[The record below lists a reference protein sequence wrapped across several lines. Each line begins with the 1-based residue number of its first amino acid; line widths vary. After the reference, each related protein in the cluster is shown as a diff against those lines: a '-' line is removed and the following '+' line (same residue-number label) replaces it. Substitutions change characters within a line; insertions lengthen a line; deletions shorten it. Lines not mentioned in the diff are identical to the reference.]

1 MRIGINTRNLIPNK
15 MEGFGHYTFEIVSR
29 LISAHPEHEFIL
41 FYDRQI
47 DPPFNFGTNAYE
59 VVVSPPTRHPILHL
73 IWFEIKLPRALK
85 KHKIDLFFSP
95 DGYCSLRS
103 KVPQVAVI
111 HDINF
116 EHNPKDLP
124 KLVSIYLR
132 YCFPKFAK
140 KVKHIITVS
149 SYSKADIVRTYA
161 IEPDGITVIPNSSNE
176 VFVPISLPE
185 RSKVKAQWTR
195 GKDFFLFV
203 GSLHPRKNVQ
213 RLLDAFSIIA
223 SEDKDIKLVIVGT
236 KMWRSTYLKIPLSVQ
251 EQVVFTGHVP
261 LDELAGITAS
271 AMALV
276 YVPYFEGF
284 GIPLVE
290 SMQCGIPILA
300 ANTTSLPEV
309 AGNAA
314 IYCDPFDTNQI
325 AEGMRKLQKDD
336 ALRHELS
343 LNGLKRSKLF
353 SWETSAQAVWEIIEA
368 TAKSK
373 VS

>member
-47 DPPFNFGTNAYE
+47 DPPFNFGSNAYE

-124 KLVSIYLR
+124 KLVSFYLR

-140 KVKHIITVS
+140 KAKHIITVS
-149 SYSKADIVRTYA
+149 EYSKSDIHQHYKIKPEV
-161 IEPDGITVIPNSSNE
+161 ITVIPNSSNKA
-176 VFVPISLPE
+176 FKQISLPE
-185 RSKVKAQWTR
+185 QAIVKAKLTQ
-195 GKDFFLFV
+195 GLDYFLFV
-203 GSLHPRKNVQ
+203 GSLHPRKNIQ
-213 RLLDAFSIIA
+213 RLIQAFEIVA
-223 SEDKDIKLVIVGT
+223 AENKDILLVIVGS
-236 KMWRSTYLKIPLSVQ
+236 KMWRTSKLIIPSSLDKRVI
-251 EQVVFTGHVP
+251 FTGHLP
-261 LDELAGITAS
+261 LEELTAITGS
-271 AMALV
+271 ALALA

-290 SMQCGIPILA
+290 AMKCGLPILA

-314 IYCDPFDTNQI
+314 IYCNPFNTLEI
-325 AEGMRKLQKDD
+325 AEGMKKLLTDKS
-336 ALRHELS
+336 LREELS
-343 LNGLKRSKLF
+343 QVGLKRAELF
-353 SWETSAQAVWEIIEA
+353 SWDSSAEKVWQILENTIA
-368 TAKSK
+368 GK
-373 VS
+373 

>member
-47 DPPFNFGTNAYE
+47 DPPFNFGSNAFE

-124 KLVSIYLR
+124 KLVSFYLR

-140 KVKHIITVS
+140 KAKHIITVS
-149 SYSKADIVRTYA
+149 DYSKNDIVKSYSIDPKK
-161 IEPDGITVIPNSSNE
+161 ITVIPNSSNVAFNEKGKE
-176 VFVPISLPE
+176 VQTA
-185 RSKVKAQWTR
+185 VKEKWTN
-195 GKDFFLFV
+195 GVDYLLFV
-203 GSLHPRKNVQ
+203 GSLNPRKNVQ
-213 RLLDAFSIIA
+213 RLLNAFEIVA
-223 SEDKDIKLVIVGT
+223 GNHKEVVLLIVGT
-236 KMWRSTYLKIPLSVQ
+236 KMWRSNKLSIPVSIQDRVI
-251 EQVVFTGHVP
+251 FTGHLP
-261 LDELAGITAS
+261 LEELVDITAS
-271 AMALV
+271 ALALT

-290 SMQCGIPILA
+290 AMKCGTPILA

-314 IYCDPFDTNQI
+314 IYCNPFDTKEI
-325 AEGMRKLQKDD
+325 ADGIQKLITDEN
-336 ALRHELS
+336 LRSTLS
-343 LNGLKRSKLF
+343 IAGQSRGELF
-353 SWETSAQAVWEIIEA
+353 SWDISARKVWEIIKDNH
-368 TAKSK
+368 TK
-373 VS
+373 